1 MLLLYHIFL
10 IIFIFSKTVGI
21 NYISLYFIFN
31 LNKKKTLVILSF
43 RPLVHLGMNLL
54 THFEVHKTLGCD
66 ERTLHAWLTV
76 IEGHYHAKNT
86 YHNSTHAADV
96 LQATAMFLEKDR
108 IKRLL
113 DQLDEACC
121 LIAAITHDIDH
132 PGKSRLDHIKTKLKP
147 CQIVMMYYFFISAF
161 LCNSKNDLAI
171 LYNDISVLESH
182 HAALT
187 FKLTTKDERLN
198 IFKGTYFGQCPNVV
212 YSEK

>member
-1 MLLLYHIFL
+1 
-10 IIFIFSKTVGI
+10 
-21 NYISLYFIFN
+21 
-31 LNKKKTLVILSF
+31 
-43 RPLVHLGMNLL
+43 MNLL

-132 PGKSRLDHIKTKLKP
+132 PGKSRLDNTKTKLKP
-147 CQIVMMYYFFISAF
+147 FGNVMTYYFF
-161 LCNSKNDLAI
+161 
-171 LYNDISVLESH
+171 H
-182 HAALT
+182 
-187 FKLTTKDERLN
+187 
-198 IFKGTYFGQCPNVV
+198 
-212 YSEK
+212 

>member
-1 MLLLYHIFL
+1 
-10 IIFIFSKTVGI
+10 
-21 NYISLYFIFN
+21 
-31 LNKKKTLVILSF
+31 
-43 RPLVHLGMNLL
+43 MNLL

-132 PGKSRLDHIKTKLKP
+132 PGKSRSGQT
-147 CQIVMMYYFFISAF
+147 
-161 LCNSKNDLAI
+161 
-171 LYNDISVLESH
+171 E
-182 HAALT
+182 
-187 FKLTTKDERLN
+187 TTEADR
-198 IFKGTYFGQCPNVV
+198 
-212 YSEK
+212 

>member
-1 MLLLYHIFL
+1 MFN
-10 IIFIFSKTVGI
+10 
-21 NYISLYFIFN
+21 NYQT
-31 LNKKKTLVILSF
+31 KKYSSDYTF

-76 IEGHYHAKNT
+76 VEGHYHAKNT

-132 PGKSRLDHIKTKLKP
+132 PGKSRYTRR
-147 CQIVMMYYFFISAF
+147 
-161 LCNSKNDLAI
+161 
-171 LYNDISVLESH
+171 SH
-182 HAALT
+182 
-187 FKLTTKDERLN
+187 
-198 IFKGTYFGQCPNVV
+198 Q
-212 YSEK
+212 

>member
-1 MLLLYHIFL
+1 M
-10 IIFIFSKTVGI
+10 
-21 NYISLYFIFN
+21 
-31 LNKKKTLVILSF
+31 LVILSF

-132 PGKSRLDHIKTKLKP
+132 PGKSRLDHIKTKL
-147 CQIVMMYYFFISAF
+147 
-161 LCNSKNDLAI
+161 
-171 LYNDISVLESH
+171 
-182 HAALT
+182 
-187 FKLTTKDERLN
+187 
-198 IFKGTYFGQCPNVV
+198 
-212 YSEK
+212 

>member
-1 MLLLYHIFL
+1 MI
-10 IIFIFSKTVGI
+10 SK
-21 NYISLYFIFN
+21 NFY
-31 LNKKKTLVILSF
+31 
-43 RPLVHLGMNLL
+43 RPLLHLGMNLL

-76 IEGHYHAKNT
+76 IESHYHSKNT

-96 LQATAMFLEKDR
+96 LQATAIFLEKDR
-108 IKRLL
+108 IKRIL
-113 DQLDEACC
+113 DQLDQACC

-132 PGKSRLDHIKTKLKP
+132 PGKSRLDIILL
-147 CQIVMMYYFFISAF
+147 YYLLRNVINFLFNNIANDENENSLFRYSAF
-161 LCNSKNDLAI
+161 LCNSQNDLAI

-198 IFKGTYFGQCPNVV
+198 IFKGITDPRIARCLNRI
-212 YSEK
+212 

>member
-1 MLLLYHIFL
+1 
-10 IIFIFSKTVGI
+10 
-21 NYISLYFIFN
+21 
-31 LNKKKTLVILSF
+31 
-43 RPLVHLGMNLL
+43 MNLL

-76 IEGHYHAKNT
+76 VEGHYHAKNT

-132 PGKSRLDHIKTKLKP
+132 PGKSRLDRIGLNVRIPRTFRL
-147 CQIVMMYYFFISAF
+147 IVRT
-161 LCNSKNDLAI
+161 
-171 LYNDISVLESH
+171 ISVEFQCRKFDLSNTNGNMRIEF
-182 HAALT
+182 LD
-187 FKLTTKDERLN
+187 FGNRLGRFSGSLFS
-198 IFKGTYFGQCPNVV
+198 ITYR
-212 YSEK
+212 K